1 MNFKQTSSGSALG
14 KENWLFT
21 EMGVKK
27 ENLKM
32 NWYFRVPIARN
43 EIVKIRD
50 CISFGLQYVAGKV
63 DKRFVFEYSNVL
75 GLYWKLL

>member
-1 MNFKQTSSGSALG
+1 
-14 KENWLFT
+14 
-21 EMGVKK
+21 
-27 ENLKM
+27 M